1 MKITY
6 GRMADVERMLEFN
19 NDTDPNFVFDT
30 PDSQWG
36 DRGGVRVGL
45 GLGYPKKKDIRSD
58 LD

>member
-1 MKITY
+1 
-6 GRMADVERMLEFN
+6 MADVERMLEFN